1 MRQFV
6 MVILFLFSLL
16 SGGKSLTVP
25 VLGAASNPLSHLTSA
40 SSAIQKPVSV
50 TSRPAGRP
58 AFRVFTDRDG
68 LPENT
73 VRKIVFDQRGYLWVG
88 TLDGAACYNGRVW
101 TLVNMPNRVRSNDIS
116 ALLAARD
123 GSLWFGTNG
132 GGVSHLKDGQWQT
145 FDETSGLPTNPVFS
159 LAEEIAPDGHSI
171 LWLGT
176 YGGGLARFEHNTW
189 TQISSPEI
197 PNDSIVLSILPV
209 TLRDGSHSLWVAT
222 RDYGIAVFQNGQ
234 WRSYRTTNGFVSDHV
249 EALALMPA
257 STGEPVIWAG
267 TVGGG
272 LARFEGAMFS
282 RVTLPTIVPSNNVQT
297 LAATPLPD
305 GKSCL
310 WVGTDAGVVCLEN
323 GNWLRLDDTTGLP
336 GNDIASL
343 AETVSSSGRR
353 TIWIGTNGH
362 GLVRVENGRWARL
375 DLPVENTDHMARCF
389 LETRSATGAPVIWI
403 GTLGSGVLQFANG
416 QWKKLT
422 VTDGLAGNRVRA
434 LFETR
439 TADGQSTIWIGTDDG
454 LSKFE
459 NGQMVKID
467 LSQSGIHREVRC
479 LATTTEPD
487 GSPTLWVGT
496 YDSLGRFHN
505 GVWTAY
511 SKRNQTL
518 KNNGVNCLL
527 VTKADN
533 GTQTVWAGTYG
544 GGLSRFENGVWST
557 CDIASGLPNNII
569 ISLHETKAPDGVRW
583 LWVGTKSGGV
593 ARTRLDQSEFKWEV
607 FSDSTQLALPNNC
620 IQRICEDRQH
630 RLYLFTNKG
639 VARLSPRQATSDDPS
654 LFSVFS
660 FTSEDG
666 LPSNECLEGAALIDQ
681 QGRMYAGTIQGT
693 AVYDLETEEAD
704 TSARPLFIERI
715 RLNGKWQETT
725 TWLEKVS
732 LAYDENN
739 LMFEYALLNYFR
751 ESDTSYRTQ
760 LSGFET
766 QPSDWTSD
774 YKKEYTNLSEGQ
786 YEFRLWARDYA
797 GNISG
802 PVKVAFAVRPAPW
815 RTWWAY
821 LMYLAILSTAGYQV
835 YAERIRRIKRRQE
848 ERIRYL
854 RHLLDSTRIINSQL
868 DLTTVLQNIAEE
880 SAQLIEGE
888 PGGIGL
894 VIGNHLVFKR
904 LWCRDHWD
912 ETPVVFRLGEGVAG
926 QVASTGKPMI
936 VNDPP
941 ASSAIVFPEMLEK
954 YYVHG
959 FMNIPI
965 FTRTGSVVG
974 VLDVRRPALRGPFS
988 ETDQKLLESLANQ
1001 AAVAIENAALYGE
1014 LEKKKTELEEKNL
1027 IIVESMQELEK
1038 LYKSEQ
1044 EISHTLQE
1052 LNQMK
1057 TNFLIVT
1064 SHEMRTPLTV
1074 LKGYIEAIS
1083 EEYLGPLSK
1092 GQHQSMATCRRM
1104 IDRLVT
1110 SFNDILEMLKINEG
1124 QMTLNHTALNLRGT
1138 VSEVLAELATF
1149 VDRRHQTIE
1158 VESPEDIAIVADP
1171 EKIQLVLVNV
1181 IQNAIKFT
1189 PDEGL
1194 IRITIAAEASMA
1206 HLTVEDTG
1214 IGIEPT
1220 DLERIFEKFYTTSDP
1235 STHTSGRY
1243 EFSARGTGLGLAI
1256 AKSYVEAHGGKIW
1269 AESKGK
1275 GQGSSF
1281 HIKFPLATLPRDV
1294 EVTEDSVHST

>member
-6 MVILFLFSLL
+6 TVLLFLLTLL
-16 SGGKSLTVP
+16 PGGKCFCVS
-25 VLGAASNPLSHLTSA
+25 VLGAASNPLSHLASA
-40 SSAIQKPVSV
+40 SGPV
-50 TSRPAGRP
+50 GRP

-73 VRKIVFDQRGYLWVG
+73 VHKIVFDQRGYLWVG
-88 TLDGAACYNGRVW
+88 TLDGAAYYNGRVW
-101 TLVNMPNRVRSNDIS
+101 TLVNMPNRVRSNDVS
-116 ALLAARD
+116 ALLAAKD

-132 GGVSHLKDGQWQT
+132 GGVSHLKDGQWRT
-145 FDETSGLPTNPVFS
+145 FDQTSGLPTNPVFS
-159 LAEEIAPDGHSI
+159 LAEEIASDGHSI
-171 LWLGT
+171 LWLGM
-176 YGGGLARFEHNTW
+176 YGGGLARFENNTW
-189 TQISSPEI
+189 TQVSSPEV
-197 PNDSIVLSILPV
+197 PADSIVLSILPV
-209 TLRDGSHSLWVAT
+209 LSPDGSKSLWVAT
-222 RDYGIAVFQNGQ
+222 RDYGLAVLRNGQ
-234 WRSYRTTNGFVSDHV
+234 WRSYRTSNGFVSNQV
-249 EALALMPA
+249 ESLALMPG
-257 STGEPVIWAG
+257 SNGEPIIWAG
-267 TVGGG
+267 TIGGG
-272 LARFEGAMFS
+272 LVKFEGDTFS
-282 RVTLPTIVPSNNVQT
+282 TFTSPTILPSNNVQT
-297 LAATPLPD
+297 LAITQLPD

-310 WVGTDAGVVCLEN
+310 WVGTDAGVTCLEN

-343 AETVSSSGRR
+343 AETVSPSGRR

-362 GLVRVENGRWARL
+362 GLVRVENGRWANL
-375 DLPVENTDHMARCF
+375 DLPVSNADHLARCF
-389 LETRSATGAPVIWI
+389 LETRSATGSPVIWA
-403 GTLGSGVLQFANG
+403 GTMGSGLMQLTDG

-422 VTDGLAGNRVRA
+422 VGDGLLGNRVRS

-439 TADGQSTIWIGTDDG
+439 TAGGDSTVWIGTDDG

-459 NGQMVKID
+459 NGRMVKVD
-467 LSQSGIHREVRC
+467 LSRSGIHREIRC
-479 LATTTEPD
+479 LAATTEPD
-487 GSPTLWVGT
+487 NATTLWVGT
-496 YDSLGRFHN
+496 YDSLGRFQN

-511 SKRNQTL
+511 SKRNETL

-527 VTKADN
+527 VTKAGD

-544 GGLSRFENGVWST
+544 GGLSRFEKGVWT
-557 CDIASGLPNNII
+557 TYDIASGLPNNII
-569 ISLHETKAPDGVRW
+569 ISLHETQAMDGSRW

-593 ARTRLDQSEFKWEV
+593 ARARLDQPTIQWEV
-607 FSDSTQLALPNNC
+607 FSDLTQPALPNNC
-620 IQRICEDRQH
+620 IQKICEDNQH

-639 VARLSPRQATSDDPS
+639 VARLSPRQVTPDDPS
-654 LFSVFS
+654 PFSVFS

-666 LPSNECLEGAALIDQ
+666 LPSNECLEGAALVDQ
-681 QGRMYAGTIQGT
+681 QGRMYAGTIQG
-693 AVYDLETEEAD
+693 AAIYDLGTEEND
-704 TSARPLFIERI
+704 TAAKPLFIERV
-715 RLNGKWQETT
+715 RVNGKWQETT
-725 TWLEKVS
+725 AGFEHAS

-739 LMFEYALLNYFR
+739 LIFEYALLNYFR
-751 ESDTSYRTQ
+751 ESDTRYRTQ
-760 LSGFET
+760 LIGFEA

-774 YKKEYTNLSEGQ
+774 YKKEYTNLSEGS

-802 PVKVAFAVRPAPW
+802 PVRMAFAVRPAPW

-821 LMYLAILSTAGYQV
+821 LVYLAILGTAGYQL

-894 VIGNHLVFKR
+894 VIANHVVFKR

-926 QVASTGKPMI
+926 QVASTGNPMI
-936 VNDPP
+936 VNHP
-941 ASSAIVFPEMLEK
+941 ASSSEIVFPEILEK

-959 FMNIPI
+959 FINIPI
-965 FTRTGSVVG
+965 FTRTGNVVG
-974 VLDVRRPALRGPFS
+974 VLDVRRPAMRGPFT

-1092 GQHQSMATCRRM
+1092 GQQQSMTTCRRM

-1124 QMTLNHTALNLRGT
+1124 QMTLKHTALNLRGT
-1138 VSEVLAELATF
+1138 VAEVLSELATF
-1149 VDRRHQTIE
+1149 IERRQQTIE
-1158 VESPEDIAIVADP
+1158 VESPEDIFIAADP

-1189 PDEGL
+1189 PDEGF
-1194 IRITIAAEASMA
+1194 IRITITTEVNMA

-1214 IGIEPT
+1214 IGIEPS

-1281 HIKFPLATLPRDV
+1281 HIKFPLANLPREV
-1294 EVTEDSVHST
+1294 EVAQDSVHSG